1 MNILQAAN
9 ISNGVMFQMRVGA
22 YMVKSAVAILNG
34 TPDSADTLLGQ
45 RILKG
50 QESVQR
56 WALGVATVDS
66 ILAGAHDGDG
76 SSIQDSDIAT
86 QVAALWSAFKV

>member
-1 MNILQAAN
+1 MNILEAAN

-22 YMVKSAVAILNG
+22 YMVKSAIAILNG
-34 TPDSADTLLGQ
+34 TPDTADTLLGQ

-56 WALGVATVDS
+56 WALGVTTVDS
-66 ILAGAHDGDG
+66 VLAGAHDGDG
-76 SSIQDSDIAT
+76 ASISDSTVAT